1 MVEEELRNLERA
13 RDPEARDRPRRM
25 CGDVLAEERDAT
37 GLRLQVA
44 GRDVEEGGLA
54 GAVRADD
61 REVLAVD
68 DIEIDAV
75 GRDHAAE
82 ADDEPARAEDDV
94 ARHPM
99 RAARAATSDEPDQ
112 PCRREQDDRDQHDAE
127 DHLPGVGELGRGVEA
142 DELEDRRAGEG
153 AERVAG
159 PAEDGDEHELARI
172 SSSRRIPASR
182 SAGSPRRGCR
192 RSRRGRRRSHS
203 RQAARAG
210 PRRRDTRAASR
221 CS

>member
-13 RDPEARDRPRRM
+13 GDPQARDRPRRVRR
-25 CGDVLAEERDAT
+25 DVLAEERHAT

-44 GRDVEEGGLA
+44 GRDVEERRLP

-68 DIEIDAV
+68 DIEVDAV

-99 RAARAATSDEPDQ
+99 RAAR
-112 PCRREQDDRDQHDAE
+112 
-127 DHLPGVGELGRGVEA
+127 
-142 DELEDRRAGEG
+142 
-153 AERVAG
+153 
-159 PAEDGDEHELARI
+159 
-172 SSSRRIPASR
+172 SRRPMNPISPAGASR
-182 SAGSPRRGCR
+182 MIAISTPPRIICQASASW
-192 RSRRGRRRSHS
+192 
-203 RQAARAG
+203 AEA
-210 PRRRDTRAASR
+210 
-221 CS
+221 